1 MEHSEQ
7 STANEPASVATL
19 PLEAIELHDALIVG
33 FAADFVARSVSFDV
47 AYYERKDSRQRRGGV
62 ILFTGVES
70 LAATCDLINIQRNAR
85 AGNINYWVPASAGGT
100 THLYLADGCIAIR
113 AEAASFEALP

>member
-7 STANEPASVATL
+7 STANESATVADPTL
-19 PLEAIELHDALIVG
+19 DTIELNDALIVG
-33 FAADFVARSVSFDV
+33 VAVDFVARTVSFEV

-70 LAATCDLINIQRNAR
+70 LAATCDLLSVQRNAR
-85 AGNINYWVPASAGGT
+85 AGNINYWVPAGAGGT
-100 THLYLADGCIAIR
+100 THFYLADGCIAIR
-113 AEAASFEALP
+113 ADAASFGARS

>member
-1 MEHSEQ
+1 VEHSEQ
-7 STANEPASVATL
+7 STANQSANVVTL
-19 PLEAIELHDALIVG
+19 PLDSIELHDALIVG
-33 FAADFVARSVSFDV
+33 FAVDFAARSVSFDV
-47 AYYERKDSRQRRGGV
+47 AYYERKDSRHRRSGA

-70 LAATCDLINIQRNAR
+70 LAATCDLLSIQRNAR

-113 AEAASFEALP
+113 AEAALFQAVH